1 MILSLVC
8 LRENLSKID
17 FVMLVKK
24 GNKQNQ
30 LSNLRMWCLLQG
42 HYNCCTWISLVHE
55 EQKASEVSYMLWLLK
70 QLDYQKSFKFSKTV
84 KSPPNFIRSKKEREN
99 IDKTPKKRIRRSTR
113 PKSGIGSRL
122 CKGKVLAPLTSIVL
136 DGTHLILRVCV
147 CVY

>member
-42 HYNCCTWISLVHE
+42 HYNCCTWISLVHQ
-55 EQKASEVSYMLWLLK
+55 EQKASEVMYTLWLLLMIF
-70 QLDYQKSFKFSKTV
+70 LD
-84 KSPPNFIRSKKEREN
+84 IL
-99 IDKTPKKRIRRSTR
+99 
-113 PKSGIGSRL
+113 GL
-122 CKGKVLAPLTSIVL
+122 CFLCRKVMPLKPLTSMQSKSKMHNLKNFVKNMVSVIIFQ
-136 DGTHLILRVCV
+136 HLELHNKME
-147 CVY
+147 